1 MLRAALKL
9 LAMFVFAVLLVVV
22 SFGMGF
28 GTSRL
33 VFQPKT
39 TTTNDG
45 APPDFQQ
52 AMPVFWEA
60 WNIINSDF
68 YKQPLDQTKM
78 TYGAIGGMVDA
89 LGDPHTAFLDAEQAK
104 FYDQEL
110 GGSFEGIGAE
120 VEMNNGRLSIVAP
133 IKGTPAEKAGLKAGD
148 VILKVDD
155 TVIKDMTVYDAIKL
169 IRGPKGSTVKLTV
182 QRGSQPAFTVA
193 VTRDTIVTSA
203 VESKMLEGNIAY
215 VKLNEF
221 TATAPQDLHTQLQQ
235 LMAQKPKALI
245 FDLRNNPGGF
255 LDSAVKIASEF
266 LDQGSVVLI
275 ERFKNGDQNEYKT
288 DGGGAATHIPMVL
301 LVNEGSASASEI
313 LSGALKDYKR
323 ATIVGTTTYGKG
335 SVQVPHQLSDQ
346 SQLRVTI
353 AHFFS
358 PQDHEINGVGVAP
371 DIQVPDP
378 TDAQVLQHQDPQ
390 LDRAV
395 QYITSGAQLNWG
407 DLIFPVFIPRAL
419 ALPL

>member
-9 LAMFVFAVLLVVV
+9 VAMFVSSLLLVVIAF
-22 SFGMGF
+22 SLGF
-28 GTSRL
+28 GTSR
-33 VFQPKT
+33 VVSPPQVTK
-39 TTTNDG
+39 TNDG
-45 APPDFQQ
+45 APVEFQQ
-52 AMPVFWEA
+52 SMPVFWEA
-60 WNIINSDF
+60 WKIINSDF
-68 YKQPLDQTKM
+68 YQQPVDQTKM
-78 TYGAIGGMVDA
+78 SYGAIGGMVNA
-89 LGDPHTAFLDAEQAK
+89 LGDPHTAFLDADQAK

-120 VEMNNGRLSIVAP
+120 VEMRDGRLSIVAP

-148 VILKVDD
+148 VVLKVDD

-169 IRGPKGSTVKLTV
+169 IRGPKGSSVKLTV
-182 QRGSQPAFTVA
+182 QRGSQPAFTISL
-193 VTRDTIVTSA
+193 TRDTIITSA

-215 VKLNEF
+215 VRLNEF
-221 TATAPQDLHTQLQQ
+221 SATAPQDLHNQLEQ

-245 FDLRNNPGGF
+245 LDLRNNPGGF

-266 LDQGSVVLI
+266 LKEGDVVLI
-275 ERFKNGDQNEYKT
+275 EKSKNGDKQEFKAN
-288 DGGGAATHIPMVL
+288 GGGAATDVPMVL

-313 LSGALKDYKR
+313 LSGAIKDYKR

-335 SVQVPHQLSDQ
+335 SVQVPHELSDK

-358 PQDHEINGVGVAP
+358 PQEHEINGVGVAP

-378 TDAQVLQHQDPQ
+378 TDAQAAQHQDPQ

-395 QYITSGAQLNWG
+395 QYVNSGAHLDLG
-407 DLIFPVFIPRAL
+407 SLIFPLLIPRAL

>member
-22 SFGMGF
+22 SFSMGF

-78 TYGAIGGMVDA
+78 TYGAVGGMVDA

-133 IKGTPAEKAGLKAGD
+133 IKGTPAEKAGLKTGD

-395 QYITSGAQLNWG
+395 QYVTSGAQLSLG
-407 DLIFPVFIPRAL
+407 DLIFSVFIPRAL